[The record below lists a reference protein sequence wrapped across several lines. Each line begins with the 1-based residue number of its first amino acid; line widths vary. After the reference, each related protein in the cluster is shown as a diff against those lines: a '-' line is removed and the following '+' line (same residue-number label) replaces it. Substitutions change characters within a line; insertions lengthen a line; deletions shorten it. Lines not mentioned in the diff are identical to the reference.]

1 MNRVSRPFCLQDVK
15 DWKEKDP
22 NQIDKVPKQAEG
34 FNPIREPLAVFV
46 PQGQPDREHIVLHHD
61 DATENVSRV
70 QAGDG
75 VVDPKKCAV
84 LRLIC
89 REAADVPGFNL
100 DFVMMVSMV
109 QP

>member
-1 MNRVSRPFCLQDVK
+1 MNRVSRSLLQDVQ
-15 DWKEKDP
+15 DREQEDP
-22 NQIDKVPKQAEG
+22 NQVHKVPEQAKG
-34 FNPIREPLAVFV
+34 FNPICEPLAILM
-46 PQGQPDREHIVLHHD
+46 PHGQPDREHIVQHHD

-75 VVDPKKCAV
+75 VVDAKKCAV